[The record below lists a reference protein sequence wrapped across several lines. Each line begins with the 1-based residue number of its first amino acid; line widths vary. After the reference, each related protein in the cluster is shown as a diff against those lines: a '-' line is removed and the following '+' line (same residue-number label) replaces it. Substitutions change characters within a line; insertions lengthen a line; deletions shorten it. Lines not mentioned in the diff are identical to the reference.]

1 MAKRLLEQIKNFFSQ
16 AKGEV
21 EELRAEITK
30 TKNDIEAV
38 EASPIDLATAKERI
52 RLGIASIADEFV
64 ERRFRTSSFMNHES
78 RPELIAE
85 HFIGA
90 DPFQLACWLQP
101 EGVAQRLEGSFGKF
115 LEVYGPGLSP
125 EERASRLATLRPHL
139 RQLEKQE
146 ERLIGEAREAGVKI
160 PRRPDADPAV
170 VLGEA

>member
-1 MAKRLLEQIKNFFSQ
+1 MAKKLLEQIKNFFSQ

-21 EELRAEITK
+21 DLLRSEILK
-30 TKNDIEAV
+30 AKNEIEAV

-78 RPELIAE
+78 RPHHIAE
-85 HFIGA
+85 NFIGA

-101 EGVAQRLEGSFGKF
+101 EAVEQKLEGSFGKF

-125 EERASRLATLRPHL
+125 EERASKLAALRPHL
-139 RQLEKQE
+139 QHLEKQE

-160 PRRPDADPAV
+160 PRRPDASPEI
-170 VLGEA
+170 VLGDV